1 MLSGPLVTMLRSR
14 TEPVVAV
21 LLMTGA
27 SFLLDSPHV
36 ELGNNRRLLRDHVQR
51 ARSLVAQ
58 HQHQHAPHHQFRRVF
73 YAESLR
79 NFSWD
84 LSPHSLGM
92 TVLVVEELKR
102 RLSLKSTRFRH
113 FQIW

>member
-1 MLSGPLVTMLRSR
+1 MLRSR
-14 TEPVVAV
+14 TESVVAV

-58 HQHQHAPHHQFRRVF
+58 HQYQHAPHHQFRRVF

-84 LSPHSLGM
+84 LNPHSLGAGGRR
-92 TVLVVEELKR
+92 VETETR
-102 RLSLKSTRFRH
+102 R
-113 FQIW
+113 